1 MKISDMDEKTFNR
14 FSMLNGQAERIYGER
29 RHSFRTEAN
38 YKQGMSE
45 FVKYL
50 AAESKIN
57 KIENFKAKDI
67 FGFVENLKENGVS
80 ASTQKT
86 YLSAI
91 RDFADRS
98 GIDSRRIPDNKR
110 LDLDKRI
117 FGHVDRS
124 WTEKEFQDFKVI
136 AERYDIEKGEGPKME
151 LILEVARN
159 FGCRLEGILGMD
171 LNSVKKALET
181 GELATREKNGK
192 ENIKPVESLK
202 QREILQR
209 VKALGEENQ
218 QRKIFVHNNFKSTY
232 REVQNFIGNNNKDIQ
247 DQDRINNA
255 DARIAYKE
263 TGEVHKGNLT
273 IHGLR
278 HTYAKEQYQKALE
291 EGLTEKEAALKV
303 SKIMGHNREQV
314 TKIYLAK

>member
-14 FSMLNGQAERIYGER
+14 FSMLNGQAEKVYGER

-38 YKQGMSE
+38 YKQGMCE

-50 AAESKIN
+50 AFESKIN

-80 ASTQKT
+80 TSTQKT

-98 GIDSRRIPDNKR
+98 GIDSRRIPNNKR
-110 LDLDKRI
+110 LDLDKRV
-117 FGHVDRS
+117 FGNVDRS
-124 WTEKEFQDFKVI
+124 WTGKEFQDFKVV
-136 AERYDIEKGEGPKME
+136 AEKYDIEKGEGPRME

-181 GELATREKNGK
+181 GELVTKEKNGK

-202 QREILQR
+202 QIEILKR
-209 VKALGEENQ
+209 VKALGEENY
-218 QRKIFVHNNFKSTY
+218 QRKIFVSDNFKNTY

-247 DQDRINNA
+247 QQDRMNNI

-263 TGEVHKGNLT
+263 TGEVHKGNLS

-278 HTYAKEQYQKALE
+278 HTYAKEQYHKALS
-291 EGLTEKEAALKV
+291 EGLNEKEAALKV

>member
-14 FSMLNGQAERIYGER
+14 FSMLNGQAEKAYGER

-50 AAESKIN
+50 AVESKIN

-67 FGFVENLKENGVS
+67 LGFTENLKENGVS

-98 GIDSRRIPDNKR
+98 GIDSRRIPNNKR
-110 LDLDKRI
+110 LGLDKRI
-117 FGHVDRS
+117 FGNVDRS
-124 WTEKEFQDFKVI
+124 WTEKEFQDFKEVAI
-136 AERYDIEKGEGPKME
+136 SYDIEKGEGPRLE

-171 LNSVKKALET
+171 LNSVNKALET
-181 GELATREKNGK
+181 GELITKEKNGK

-202 QREILQR
+202 QREVLQR

-247 DQDRINNA
+247 DKDRINNA

-263 TGEVHKGNLT
+263 TGEVHKGNLS

-278 HTYAKEQYQKALE
+278 HTYAKEQYQKELSD
-291 EGLTEKEAALKV
+291 GLNEKEAALKV